1 MLPLRCSQIKLGG
14 YLEKILRQ
22 HQRMIFAVASMH
34 YGEVAMGGSD

>member
-1 MLPLRCSQIKLGG
+1 MLPQDFLQISAKLYLRTSK
-14 YLEKILRQ
+14 RQ